1 MSAALTI
8 SMHDSAPNRT
18 ILYLNGVTVSF
29 DGFKALNNL
38 SLVIEEGELRAII
51 GPNGAGKST
60 MMDVITGLTKP
71 DSGEVIFQ
79 QNIDLTRH
87 DEAHIANLGIGRKFQ
102 KPSCIGSLTVHD
114 NLDLALRGQRR
125 LFSALLRKRSAQ
137 QLQRIDELLE
147 LVAQAQRA
155 AVATHRRAAGAGRA
169 HPAASSARQ
178 RPLPWPEAVAGD
190 RHAAG
195 AGSATAAGR

>member
-125 LFSALLRKRSAQ
+125 LFSAPCCASAARSSCNASTSCWSWSGSSSSVISPPAPSPMARSSGWRSACCWR
-137 QLQRIDELLE
+137 RI
-147 LVAQAQRA
+147 RNCCWSMN
-155 AVATHRRAAGAGRA
+155 RW
-169 HPAASSARQ
+169 PA
-178 RPLPWPEAVAGD
+178 
-190 RHAAG
+190 
-195 AGSATAAGR
+195 